1 MRYNLRYFCFLIV
14 GLILLSVP
22 PNLSA
27 MTATEILEKVAKQ
40 HFGENFRAALEIS
53 TFKGKKKLSAHSL
66 WLVGR
71 KIPDGTGVFVDFEE
85 PRDSKG
91 LRFLFL
97 LRPGEKTEAY
107 LYLPATGKTLPLALA
122 EGSYDIGNTG
132 LTMDDIR
139 AFAPQP
145 GQTEQI
151 IKEEKVE
158 GRDCFVVRITLPK
171 GQGSREM
178 WITKDGFHVIKSR
191 NLGPDGK
198 VLRTFHVIEFFR
210 TERGEEFPRQEEVTV
225 PQKGL
230 RIMITQTHAVF
241 GIEIPE
247 QLMDP
252 KQFGKYRWRM

>member
-1 MRYNLRYFCFLIV
+1 MRHNLRYFWFLIV

-22 PNLSA
+22 PNVSA

-40 HFGENFRAALEIS
+40 HFGESFRAALEIT
-53 TFKGKKKLSAHSL
+53 TFKGKKKISAHSL

-97 LRPGEKTEAY
+97 LRPSEKTEAY
-107 LYLPATGKTLPLALA
+107 LYLPATGKTLPLAME

-132 LTMDDIR
+132 LTMNDIR

-145 GQTEQI
+145 GQKEEI
-151 IKEEKVE
+151 IGEEKVD
-158 GRDCFVVRITLPK
+158 GRDCYVVRITLPN
-171 GQGSREM
+171 GQGTREM

-191 NLGPDGK
+191 NVGPDGK
-198 VLRTFHVIEFFR
+198 VLRTFHVTEFFR
-210 TERGEEFPRQEEVTV
+210 TEQGQEFPRREEVTV
-225 PQKGL
+225 PHKGI
-230 RIMITQTHAVF
+230 RIMITQEHALF

-252 KQFGKYRWRM
+252 KKFGKYHWRM